1 MDEVILTPEEVQARL
16 AQPAGTFNSE
26 AEQVNITENDGASG
40 GPSTTSAAGASEGN
54 QNANTNAVDF
64 GKLGLSYFE
73 KMGITKDFKPEEG
86 KDPIEHLGITMQKKF
101 EDSLPPFTRMVLQ
114 NERVDGFNEEEF
126 VSQFAKHPASALK
139 GEALQKEFLL
149 EKYGR
154 FDQEKNP
161 EGLTDADVMD
171 HLSKLNRIQKI
182 ELEKEASA
190 FFGSNS
196 SKKMQE
202 YLAMKQQY
210 ADEKFATHVN
220 TMKGIANDILA
231 SPDIKGIKS
240 IMGVEVSQEELA
252 EFNKVFSGIITPHEE
267 TRLAPLMEWI
277 YSMDNTELYKL
288 AFFLHKKEPYFKQL
302 VDDRVRNSTLGLKKK
317 IGLSPRRT
325 NDGHNTGPEE
335 IDTYV
340 LSQPERGAHR

>member
-16 AQPAGTFNSE
+16 AQPAGTFSSE
-26 AEQVNITENDGASG
+26 TEQVNITEDNGASG
-40 GPSTTSAAGASEGN
+40 GSTTQSAAGASGGN
-54 QNANTNAVDF
+54 QNANTNVVDF

-86 KDPIEHLGITMQKKF
+86 KDPVEHLNIAIQKKF
-101 EDSLPPFTRMVLQ
+101 EESLPPFTRMVLQ

-126 VSQFAKHPASALK
+126 VSQFAKHPASALQ
-139 GEALQKEFLL
+139 GEALQKEYLF

-161 EGLTDADVMD
+161 NGLTEADITD

-190 FFGSNS
+190 FFGSNN

-202 YLAMKQQY
+202 YLAMKQKA
-210 ADEKFATHVN
+210 ADEQFTAHVS
-220 TMKGIANDILA
+220 TMTEIAKRILD
-231 SPDIKGIKS
+231 SSDVKGIKS
-240 IMGVEVSQEELA
+240 IMGVEVSPDELT
-252 EFNKVFSGIITPHEE
+252 EFNKVFGGIITPNEE

-277 YSMDNTELYKL
+277 YSMNDTELYKL
-288 AFFLHKKEPYFKQL
+288 AFFLHKKEPFFKQL
-302 VDDRVRNSTLGLKKK
+302 VDDRVRNNTLGLKKK
-317 IGLSPRRT
+317 IGISPRRT

-335 IDTYV
+335 IDAFV
-340 LSQPERGAHR
+340 LTQPERNAR